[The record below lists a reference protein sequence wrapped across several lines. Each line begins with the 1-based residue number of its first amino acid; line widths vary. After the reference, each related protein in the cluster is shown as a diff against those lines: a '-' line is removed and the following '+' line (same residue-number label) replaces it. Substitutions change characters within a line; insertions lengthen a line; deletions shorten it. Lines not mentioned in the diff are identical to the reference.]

1 MKMIEVRVFKD
12 IERKHLPDK
21 ELRSV
26 VTGTFAGENIKN
38 ANINVI
44 LVDDEQ
50 ILELNKQYLN
60 HDFTT
65 DVITFDFDEDS
76 IAGEIYISVDTA
88 DRQAKEYGVSLKN
101 ELKRLSIHGVLHL
114 IGYDDDTDEK
124 REIMHQLENKYL
136 N

>member
-1 MKMIEVRVFKD
+1 MIEVRVFKD
-12 IERKHLPDK
+12 LERKHLTDK
-21 ELRSV
+21 EIRSV
-26 VTGTFAGENIKN
+26 VTGTFVGENIKD

-44 LVDDEQ
+44 FVDDDI
-50 ILELNKQYLN
+50 ILEMNKKYLN
-60 HDFTT
+60 HNFTT
-65 DVITFDFDEDS
+65 DVITFDFDEEN

-88 DRQAKEYGVSLKN
+88 ERQAKEYNVSLKN

-136 N
+136 I